1 MDMQVLAQTTTADWP
16 NLFNVLPIIFLLV
29 SIFWIW
35 MLIDCATNA
44 NLDGTH
50 KLIWVLIVL
59 FLHWLGALIYFFV
72 ARRPRPRTAGS

>member
-35 MLIDCATNA
+35 VLIDCATNA

-72 ARRPRPRTAGS
+72 ARRTRPRTAGS